1 MTASPTWQ
9 FWVDRG
15 GTFTDCLG
23 ISPEGEVRTTKVLSS
38 DRAPLE
44 AIAKLAAGG
53 GFQNHDW
60 CVVRRSI
67 LGRHTLS
74 LCWRR

>member
-1 MTASPTWQ
+1 MAIFLAAALRSVGVPAR
-9 FWVDRG
+9 VA
-15 GTFTDCLG
+15 GTPQWTDA
-23 ISPEGEVRTTKVLSS
+23 K
-38 DRAPLE
+38 